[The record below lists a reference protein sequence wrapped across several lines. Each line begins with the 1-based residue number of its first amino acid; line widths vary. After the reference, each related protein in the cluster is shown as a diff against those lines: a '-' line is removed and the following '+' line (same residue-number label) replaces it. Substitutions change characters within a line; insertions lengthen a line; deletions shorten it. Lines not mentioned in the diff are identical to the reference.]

1 MQIIATN
8 DRGDYSKVNELNGNV
23 PIVKNEVDSKVV
35 VEDGTTVVIGGVS
48 ITTDDRTMSGV
59 PWLSRIPVLGWL
71 FKSESIDKTRKQL
84 LIFVTPKIIPD
95 KETTPVASV
104 NKNG

>member
-1 MQIIATN
+1 MQINATN
-8 DRGDYSKVNELNGNV
+8 DRGDYSKVNSLTGNV

-35 VEDGTTVVIGGVS
+35 VEDATTVVIGGVS
-48 ITTDDRTMSGV
+48 ITTDDRSMSGV

-84 LIFVTPKIIPD
+84 LIFVTPRIIPD
-95 KETTPVASV
+95 KETTPVANV
-104 NKNG
+104 K

>member
-1 MQIIATN
+1 
-8 DRGDYSKVNELNGNV
+8 LNGNI
-23 PIVKNEVDSKVV
+23 PIIKNEVDSKVV

-48 ITTDDRTMSGV
+48 KTTDDRGMSGV
-59 PWLSRIPVLGWL
+59 PWLSKIPVLGWL

-95 KETTPVASV
+95 VDSPSVAKASLIG
-104 NKNG
+104 KH